1 MKFSTLKLIDDM
13 LSSFV
18 EQAKRDADEATDPYE
33 IEALEELLAEYSR
46 AYNDFKAVN
55 WR

>member
-18 EQAKRDADEATDPYE
+18 EHAKRDADEATDPIE
-33 IEALEELLAEYSR
+33 IEALEEILDEYSK
-46 AYNDFKAVN
+46 AYNEFKAVD